1 MWPWI
6 KTGICSI
13 VAGIVL
19 VLVVDIALSKIGDY
33 DAIGA
38 VANALFIGFPIGTI
52 LGAGLYRSISLRT
65 SFRENILGGFL
76 GFILSSLGVLT
87 GLYAMD
93 LLGGYIG
100 FAIAVFLS
108 AFGSVCGFAA
118 SSKILALTAKF

>member
-6 KTGICSI
+6 KTGIFSVVGG
-13 VAGIVL
+13 VALGFVI
-19 VLVVDIALSKIGDY
+19 DFALSATGDY
-33 DAIGA
+33 DAIGVA
-38 VANALFIGFPIGTI
+38 ANAIFIGFPIGNI